1 MFIVEEEEFLG
12 SSAHGYGTGG
22 GRRDERYTIRV
33 DWMLALGRTSL
44 DYGDLRTALKY
55 FMMVQEVDHKNR
67 TAIFY
72 SDMTRRLMKQ
82 RRMRAG
88 SPSCSVDALG

>member
-55 FMMVQEVDHKNR
+55 FMMVQEVDHNNK

-72 SDMTRRLMKQ
+72 GDMTRRLMKQ

-88 SPSCSVDALG
+88 SPSCSVDALR